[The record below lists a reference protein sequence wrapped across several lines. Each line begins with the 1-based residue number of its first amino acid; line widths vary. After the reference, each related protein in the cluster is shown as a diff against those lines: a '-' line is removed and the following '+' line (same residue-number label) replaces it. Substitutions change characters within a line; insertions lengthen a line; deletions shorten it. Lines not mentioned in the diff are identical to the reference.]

1 MNIFFIGSY
10 QTDNESLIGTAL
22 PSFTEVAL
30 QLLHHLCFCFTFRL
44 KLQNHSTSFHCVS
57 YNSLMTIFF
66 KIKKSNFT
74 SLRVEHTVS
83 MCPTWTVEGH
93 TPKARMMTMKAAL
106 QCEPGPASP
115 ACTATM
121 TCEFRAHAIRSRTQK
136 TLSKTVSVLFYRLKE
151 RPASS
156 ASQTSAVVNERLQE
170 LVRMFKE
177 RTEKA
182 KEKLIDPDSSDED
195 SVVPC
200 QFLCFSLNPQKLVL
214 EL

>member
-1 MNIFFIGSY
+1 M
-10 QTDNESLIGTAL
+10 
-22 PSFTEVAL
+22 
-30 QLLHHLCFCFTFRL
+30 
-44 KLQNHSTSFHCVS
+44 
-57 YNSLMTIFF
+57 
-66 KIKKSNFT
+66 
-74 SLRVEHTVS
+74 
-83 MCPTWTVEGH
+83 
-93 TPKARMMTMKAAL
+93 
-106 QCEPGPASP
+106 
-115 ACTATM
+115 
-121 TCEFRAHAIRSRTQK
+121 QK

-200 QFLCFSLNPQKLVL
+200 QFLCFPLNPHKLVL